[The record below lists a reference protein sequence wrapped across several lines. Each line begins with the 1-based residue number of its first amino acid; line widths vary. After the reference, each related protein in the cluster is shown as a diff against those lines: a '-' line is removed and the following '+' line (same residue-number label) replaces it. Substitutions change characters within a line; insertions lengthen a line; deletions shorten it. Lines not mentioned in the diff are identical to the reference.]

1 MIDHLK
7 KKKNIVDQS
16 VLVNYSN
23 KSNKIQEHKS
33 NKKVTNNSEAWK
45 NINKIDNKIN
55 TK

>member
-16 VLVNYSN
+16 VFQL
-23 KSNKIQEHKS
+23 KDSNKIQEHKS
-33 NKKVTNNSEAWK
+33 NKKITNNSEAWK